1 MTLGVSDF
9 PNPFIR
15 VNGFFVCFTYQ
26 ASCRVQ
32 NIFFFSLLRDHCFT
46 ELCWFLPNINTSR
59 DTQED
64 LSSRVSFSKVVE
76 SLVNFSQRA
85 NHGQTHAGPGHH
97 LLVFLLTFDPP

>member
-32 NIFFFSLLRDHCFT
+32 NIFFFFFIEGSLLY
-46 ELCWFLPNINTSR
+46 
-59 DTQED
+59 
-64 LSSRVSFSKVVE
+64 RVVLVSAKHQHVKGYPGR
-76 SLVNFSQRA
+76 SLFKSLFFK
-85 NHGQTHAGPGHH
+85 GG
-97 LLVFLLTFDPP
+97 